1 MEAES
6 NTDLDREKQLWT
18 EAVGRCFHPIAANQ
32 GVATFSLQHISDQF
46 FSLTQGFTYVN
57 EDQTVTVDAQE
68 LQATDLT
75 TVPQALRW
83 FISRYGRHTPAAL
96 LHDALLARTNK
107 GDPDRLKMWEAADRT
122 FRNAL
127 EALEVP
133 PIRRHLMWA
142 AVTFGSRWRVGGL
155 PTVGVVT
162 WLLMLVA
169 GTSVL
174 VWAVLSRQWQT
185 VAMALL
191 APLIGALLWGR
202 QYVPG
207 LIASYGGAFVALPT
221 FVGTVSYA
229 LYWALEK
236 VVINSSRHRRQTYEA
251 IPDTGF

>member
-1 MEAES
+1 MQAES
-6 NTDLDREKQLWT
+6 DSGLDKEKRLWT
-18 EAVGRCFHPIAANQ
+18 DAVGKCFHPFASDQ
-32 GVATFSLQHISDQF
+32 GVATFSMQHISDQF
-46 FSLTQGFTYVN
+46 FSLAEGFTYVN
-57 EDQTVTVDAQE
+57 EGQTVTVDAGE
-68 LQATDLT
+68 LRATDLT

-107 GDPDRLKMWEAADRT
+107 GDPDRLKTWEAADRT

-155 PTVGVVT
+155 PTIGVVT
-162 WLLMLVA
+162 WLALLVT
-169 GTSVL
+169 GT
-174 VWAVLSRQWQT
+174 AVFAWGALGGQWPT
-185 VAMALL
+185 VAMAAL
-191 APLIGALLWGR
+191 APLAGALLWGR

-207 LIASYGGAFVALPT
+207 LIASYGGVFVAIPT
-221 FVGTVSYA
+221 LVGTVSYA
-229 LYWALEK
+229 IYWVLEK
-236 VVINSSRHRRQTYEA
+236 VVISSSGRRRRTYEA